1 MTGVSTLHRIEVMP
15 SAGRLTSSLRDIG
28 YDFESAVAD
37 LVDNSISA
45 GAGRVDIEIVFD
57 ADDSYVAIA
66 DDGRGMSEDSI
77 TEAMRFGTRRGYTA
91 GELGKYGLGL
101 KTASLSQ
108 CRRLTVVTRTAPN
121 RKRVRMRTLD
131 LDHVEATD
139 RWEIHGGSPD
149 HVAAWAARVH
159 ELMSRGPGTVVIWDQ
174 LDRLFPDSGPSGGWA
189 KRRLST
195 LTQNLKQHLA
205 MVFHRFLEG
214 DAESTSQERLVITLN
229 GEKVRPWNPFAPGEA
244 ETVSLAVKHF
254 ELEVDGVSTQLRFSP
269 YVLPARSIFS
279 SPDAFE
285 RLSGPRK
292 WNRQQGLYIYRA
304 DRLVQSGGWS
314 GLRAIDEHTKLA
326 RAAVDFG
333 PELDDV
339 FRINVAKMRVSLPVD
354 VRVLLESEAGV
365 LCKRAQAMYR
375 RDLRTVPDAEQSGQ
389 PESSASQGS
398 ADFKRVSS
406 SLLSAAIATGTSKE
420 LLSIVEHLRSADPE
434 LVNQLGW

>member
-1 MTGVSTLHRIEVMP
+1 
-15 SAGRLTSSLRDIG
+15 
-28 YDFESAVAD
+28 
-37 LVDNSISA
+37 
-45 GAGRVDIEIVFD
+45 
-57 ADDSYVAIA
+57 
-66 DDGRGMSEDSI
+66 
-77 TEAMRFGTRRGYTA
+77 MRFGTRRGYSA

-139 RWEIHGGSPD
+139 RWEIHGGPPD
-149 HVAAWAARVH
+149 HVAAWAGRVH
-159 ELMSRGPGTVVIWDQ
+159 ELISRGPGTVVIWDQ

-229 GEKVRPWNPFAPGEA
+229 GEKVQPWNPFAPGEA

-279 SPDAFE
+279 SHDAFE

-375 RDLRTVPDAEQSGQ
+375 RDLRTAADADPSEQA
-389 PESSASQGS
+389 ESSASQGS

-434 LVNQLGW
+434 LVSQLGW